1 MSKIIAVMSGKG
13 GVGKTT
19 SAINLGVALN
29 KFGKD
34 VVVVDAN
41 LTTPNVGLHLG
52 APIVPVSLYDVLAKR
67 NNISEAV
74 YEHHSGTKI
83 VPTSLSLQELN
94 EANFENLSSSM
105 KKLKKMTDIVICD
118 GAAGLG
124 YEALSAI
131 DACDE
136 VVIITQAELPAVAD
150 ALKTVKIAEQMGKKI
165 AGVIVTRVDKS
176 SDEMSIQSI
185 ESMLEHKVLGIVPDD
200 KAVGSALASRDAVV
214 NSHPRSR
221 ASRSYKQI
229 AAKLIGQEYRE
240 GFLSRVAGFFGAR

>member
-1 MSKIIAVMSGKG
+1 MPRIIAVMSGKG

-52 APIVPVSLYDVLAKR
+52 APIVPISLYDVLAKR

-94 EANFENLSSSM
+94 EASFENLSGAM

-176 SDEMSIQSI
+176 SDEMSIKSI

-200 KAVGSALASRDAVV
+200 NAIGSALAARDAVV

-221 ASRSYKQI
+221 ASRSYKKI
-229 AAKLIGQEYRE
+229 AAKLIGQEYNE
-240 GFLSRVAGFFGAR
+240 GFFSRVAGFFGAR